1 MTLAQ
6 LMIGSVSCHLS
17 MKGTNMKQKK
27 LIALT
32 LSSALLL
39 GTGFTVQAAD
49 QPNKEKSGSVGQY
62 VDDATITTRV
72 KSRFASDST
81 VSATR
86 IKVDTV
92 KGIVELS
99 GAVSSEAEREQAVSI
114 AKAVPDVRGVRN
126 NLTIQAAAKSDLPPQ
141 TRATPDPWRWH
152 RSCPRVIRG

>member
-1 MTLAQ
+1 
-6 LMIGSVSCHLS
+6 
-17 MKGTNMKQKK
+17 MKQKK

-39 GTGFTVQAAD
+39 GTGFTVHAAD
-49 QPNKEKSGSVGQY
+49 QTSKEKSDSSGSVGQY

-92 KGIVELS
+92 KGVVELS
-99 GAVSSEAEREQAVSI
+99 GAVASEVEREQAVTL

-126 NLTIQAAAKSDLPPQ
+126 NLTLQGAPKPSKADAGTHSGTTK
-141 TRATPDPWRWH
+141 
-152 RSCPRVIRG
+152 